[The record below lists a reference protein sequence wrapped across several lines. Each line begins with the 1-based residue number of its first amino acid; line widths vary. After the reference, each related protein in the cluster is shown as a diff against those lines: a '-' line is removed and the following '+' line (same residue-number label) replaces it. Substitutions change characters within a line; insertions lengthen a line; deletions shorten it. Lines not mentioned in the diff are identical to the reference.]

1 MRLRALSLKYKF
13 LITIV
18 VFTMMLAVTFGFIVY
33 DRLSQELWHQFYNR
47 GEDLVK
53 TFREEIQTL
62 SSDLSVGNVVAATGK
77 IGEVLKLLQQH
88 LLQGEYVY
96 FQLVINGVPIFK
108 EGLNVPLLVEPLNTT
123 FEVRNDLNV
132 LRDEAVI
139 DFKLALG
146 CSGSSLESANLDWAA
161 CRDPSYLRLGLSP
174 VQVKQELQQAV
185 LLYVLITL
193 AFVLVGVLVAF
204 VLYKLVLGPVDV
216 LTASVKRFR
225 SDRYARANVRS
236 GDELETLA
244 DEFNKM
250 ATTIARH
257 ERNLERIND
266 ELYRANQVK
275 SEFLAVMGHEL
286 KTPLHAI
293 RGYSQLLLQGVDGP
307 LTAEQAQDLDS
318 ILSSGNHLLE
328 LIDNILRFSKLEAGE
343 EPLHLERVNAAEL
356 CRQVLKN
363 VESLVRKRE
372 LKLVDRTEPVWLE
385 ADETKLKQILINLVS
400 NAIKYT
406 PSGSITVRARRGEG
420 PEGEGVQFE
429 VADTGLGI
437 APGDAE
443 RVFEPF
449 TQLDASTTRE
459 SSGIGLGLTIVTTYI
474 EMPGGGIWLAPNREG
489 GTVFFVRLPA
499 AQTPQAAA
507 AGNGRAVAARQEGF
521 PR

>member
-1 MRLRALSLKYKF
+1 MRLNALSLKYKF
-13 LITIV
+13 IITIV
-18 VFTMMLAVTFGFIVY
+18 VFTMMLTITFGFIVY
-33 DRLSQELWHQFYNR
+33 DRLSQELWNQFYTR

-53 TFREEIQTL
+53 TFREEIKTL
-62 SSDLSVGNVVAATGK
+62 DSDLSVGRVVEASGK

-96 FQLVINGVPIFK
+96 FQMVINGVPIFSA
-108 EGLNVPLLVEPLNTT
+108 GQNVMLLVEPLNTPL
-123 FEVRNDLNV
+123 EVRDDLN
-132 LRDEAVI
+132 LFRDQTVT

-146 CSGSSLESANLDWAA
+146 CAGASLETANVDWAT

-174 VQVKQELQQAV
+174 IQVMQELQQAV
-185 LLYVLITL
+185 LLYVLITI

-225 SDRYARANVRS
+225 NDRYARANVHS

-244 DEFNKM
+244 NEFNKM

-257 ERNLERIND
+257 ERNLKHINE

-343 EPLHLERVNAAEL
+343 EPLHLERIDASIL
-356 CRQVLKN
+356 CHQVLKN
-363 VESLVRKRE
+363 VESLARKRA
-372 LKLVDRTEPVWLE
+372 LKLIDRTEPVWVE

-406 PSGSITVRARRGEG
+406 PAGSITVRAYRA
-420 PEGEGVQFE
+420 PEPQGQTVQFE
-429 VADTGLGI
+429 VADTGMGI
-437 APGDAE
+437 APGDFE

-449 TQLDASTTRE
+449 TQLDGSTTRE
-459 SSGIGLGLTIVTTYI
+459 SSGIGLGLTIVKKYI
-474 EMPGGGIWLAPNREG
+474 EMHGGRIWLEPNPGG
-489 GTVFFVRLPA
+489 GTVFFVNLPA
-499 AQTPQAAA
+499 AQTPHGVTVEN
-507 AGNGRAVAARQEGF
+507 GNAVAAHQEGGA
-521 PR
+521 R